1 MKLKEARK
9 NLSDAQE
16 RGREAAK
23 SAADSAKAQLEP
35 LSDAARRGA
44 EKARA
49 ASAATRERVEGMS
62 RSQKGAALLAASA
75 AASAA
80 AWWLFRRGSA
90 AKEASQLRL
99 EPTTNGRWRVVSED
113 FELEELTSDEK
124 VFETKSE
131 GLRVAR
137 SLARD
142 LAAKEE
148 QSELV
153 VHLADGGIQDR
164 HRYTA

>member
-1 MKLKEARK
+1 MKLKEARH
-9 NLSDAQE
+9 NLENAQE
-16 RGREAAK
+16 RSLEAARTAAE
-23 SAADSAKAQLEP
+23 SAREQLEP

-49 ASAATRERVEGMS
+49 ASDATRRRIQDMS
-62 RSQKGAALLAASA
+62 PTQKGATLLAAGA

-80 AWWLFRRGSA
+80 AWWLFRRGSSTG
-90 AKEASQLRL
+90 ETSQLRL
-99 EPTTNGRWRVVSED
+99 EPTSEGRWRVVSDD
-113 FELEELTSDEK
+113 FDLEELTGEDK

-137 SLARD
+137 ALARD
-142 LAAKEE
+142 LAEKDEE
-148 QSELV
+148 SELV